1 VNTCHTVHNV
11 SFKTL
16 VMMLQKPEIM
26 LAYYLQEVV
35 IAKHKFFTFSTYL
48 LKVFILF
55 PLHWSKIQYCL
66 ININAK

>member
-1 VNTCHTVHNV
+1 
-11 SFKTL
+11 
-16 VMMLQKPEIM
+16 MLQKPEIM